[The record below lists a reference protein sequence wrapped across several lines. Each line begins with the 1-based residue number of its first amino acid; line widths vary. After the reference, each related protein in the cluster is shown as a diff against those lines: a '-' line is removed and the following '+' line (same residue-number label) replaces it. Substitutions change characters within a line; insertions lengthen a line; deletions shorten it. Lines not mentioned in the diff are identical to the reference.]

1 MREFT
6 LHILETDED
15 IYEGKCIS
23 LVVPTIEGMYGIQA
37 RHSNLFS
44 ALETG
49 IMKYTTPDK
58 EEHYLSIS
66 GGMIKVEGND
76 VLILADSVERPE
88 EIDEDRANTEINEAG
103 EALKESS
110 GNGEFSDITMMSAE
124 AMMKRAINR
133 LKLKKRYGEY
143 K

>member
-1 MREFT
+1 MREFM

-23 LVVPTIEGMYGIQA
+23 LVVPTIEGMYGVQA
-37 RHSNLFS
+37 HHANLFS

-58 EEHYLSIS
+58 AEHYLSIS
-66 GGMIKVEGND
+66 GGMIKVENND
-76 VLILADSVERPE
+76 VLILADSLERPE
-88 EIDEDRANTEINEAG
+88 EVDEERANAEISEAD
-103 EALKESS
+103 AAMKDSS
-110 GNGEFSDITMMSAE
+110 DNDITMKSAE